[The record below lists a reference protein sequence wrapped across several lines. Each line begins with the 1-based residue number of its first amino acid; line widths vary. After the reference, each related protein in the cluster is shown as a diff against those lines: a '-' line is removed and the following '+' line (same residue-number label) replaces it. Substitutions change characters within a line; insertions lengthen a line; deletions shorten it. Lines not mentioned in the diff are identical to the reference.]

1 MSSTHKPS
9 NSVSETKSTLS
20 GGNDE
25 LTVMVFKDNSSA
37 RTFKV
42 SLAWISR
49 LGLII
54 GVVTAIA
61 VLGVFLSTRFY
72 LTARQASKSGDPAYV
87 QALETENAT
96 LKTNLKQAQTQVAAV
111 PAQTQ
116 TPSAQSV
123 NSAPVPTVTVTVTAT
138 PAAAAP
144 PVASA
149 PVATAALGPG
159 FSALPSSITPD
170 FAGSSISIYEPK
182 VKWSG
187 KTLKVQFFIQYNK
200 EDKGNQQGRI
210 ILIARGPQT
219 LMAYPADVFNP
230 GDSPALIVP
239 DKGEYF
245 SVSRI
250 REVKADFGPART
262 NRDFTSVEV
271 FLLSTDQ
278 KLLVHQFLKA
288 PEQAAAPVKAPKAKA
303 AEDTS
308 SDSSGTTP
316 DTSATAQPLTP
327 PTDPAPPAAVSTPA
341 AGAQQA
347 PPNPSAS
354 APTGAT
360 Q

>member
-9 NSVSETKSTLS
+9 NSVSELKSTLT

-54 GVVTAIA
+54 GIVAAVA

-96 LKTNLKQAQTQVAAV
+96 LKSNLKQAQTQVAAV

-116 TPSAQSV
+116 TPIAQTV

-138 PAAAAP
+138 PAAVAP

-149 PVATAALGPG
+149 PVAAAALGPG

-219 LMAYPADVFNP
+219 LMAYPTDVFNLT
-230 GDSPALIVP
+230 DSPALIIP

-288 PEQAAAPVKAPKAKA
+288 PEQAAAPVKPPKPKT
-303 AEDTS
+303 EDT
-308 SDSSGTTP
+308 DSSGAAP
-316 DTSATAQPLTP
+316 DTGATAQPLTP

-354 APTGAT
+354 TLPGAT

>member
-1 MSSTHKPS
+1 MSSTHKTS
-9 NSVSETKSTLS
+9 NSASSTKPNPYASS
-20 GGNDE
+20 DE

-42 SLAWISR
+42 SLSWISR

-54 GVVTAIA
+54 GAVATIA

-87 QALETENAT
+87 QALESENSS
-96 LKTNLKQAQTQVAAV
+96 LKTSLKQAQTQT
-111 PAQTQ
+111 PAQ
-116 TPSAQSV
+116 PVAQAV
-123 NSAPVPTVTVTVTAT
+123 NAAPVPTVTVTVTAVPT
-138 PAAAAP
+138 AAQQVAP
-144 PVASA
+144 VVSA
-149 PVATAALGPG
+149 PLATAALGPG

-170 FAGSSISIYEPK
+170 FSGSSISIYEPK

-219 LMAYPADVFNP
+219 LMAYPTDVFNVA
-230 GDSPALIVP
+230 DSPALIVP

-288 PEQAAAPVKAPKAKA
+288 PEQPVAPVKAAKPKA
-303 AEDTS
+303 EE
-308 SDSSGTTP
+308 TP
-316 DTSATAQPLTP
+316 DTTGAGTETPDATSPSQAEPSAPAAAQPLTP
-327 PTDPAPPAAVSTPA
+327 PTDPAPQAPSTP
-341 AGAQQA
+341 
-347 PPNPSAS
+347 
-354 APTGAT
+354 PTTMTTPGAT

>member
-9 NSVSETKSTLS
+9 NSVSESKSTLS
-20 GGNDE
+20 RGNDD

-54 GVVTAIA
+54 GTVTAIA

-87 QALETENAT
+87 QALETENTT
-96 LKTNLKQAQTQVAAV
+96 LKRNLKQVQTQVAQVAV

-116 TPSAQSV
+116 TPSAQMSAQAV

-138 PAAAAP
+138 LAAVAP
-144 PVASA
+144 QVASA
-149 PVATAALGPG
+149 PVAAAALGPG

-182 VKWSG
+182 VKWLG

-219 LMAYPADVFNP
+219 LMAYPADVFNLT
-230 GDSPALIVP
+230 DSPALIIP

-288 PEQAAAPVKAPKAKA
+288 PEQPTAPAKSPKPKAD
-303 AEDTS
+303 ETPMS
-308 SDSSGTTP
+308 SSGATQTP
-316 DTSATAQPLTP
+316 ESGASAQPLTP
-327 PTDPAPPAAVSTPA
+327 PTDPAPPAAISTPSDPST
-341 AGAQQA
+341 
-347 PPNPSAS
+347 PP
-354 APTGAT
+354 GAT